1 MPDNE
6 DIVYD
11 DATVEIAVEPEDP
24 IEPVEVPEPEPEERV
39 ISERERVYR
48 FLAEN
53 PDELDRMRNLSGDR
67 QQPTQAVQPANSDP
81 RPDHRDFSSWEEYH
95 DAKDAWMDREMER
108 RISAAVAPI
117 NQAVAPMAAAP
128 KVKSIASQLATRN
141 GLDENGKA
149 YIEQALSQVPPQ
161 QLDHLT
167 AQDAEFLVNAAYGA
181 QARQTPKPT
190 GRVEPVAGVGPVRV
204 QLNTAVVSPS
214 EWQAYLDM
222 RTSMGLPTSGKA
234 FLAEMRK
241 DGYIK

>member
-67 QQPTQAVQPANSDP
+67 PQPVAHAPVSDDEPNEDDYDTWGAYSRALTQWQT
-81 RPDHRDFSSWEEYH
+81 RQF
-95 DAKDAWMDREMER
+95 DAKIA
-108 RISAAVAPI
+108 
-117 NQAVAPMAAAP
+117 QLQQTVAPMAAAP
-128 KVKSIASQLATRN
+128 KVKNIAAQLATRN